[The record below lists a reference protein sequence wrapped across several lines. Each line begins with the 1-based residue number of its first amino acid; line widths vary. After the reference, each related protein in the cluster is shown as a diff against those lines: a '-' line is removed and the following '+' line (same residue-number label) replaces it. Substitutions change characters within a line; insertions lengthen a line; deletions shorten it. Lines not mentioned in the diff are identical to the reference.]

1 MSGLDEPSL
10 QVRTTR
16 RVAKL
21 TTEIV
26 PAFRFETYRRRAS
39 RLGYRPCAPA
49 PVWRKPTTLKLLGSI
64 SHTPLRS

>member
-1 MSGLDEPSL
+1 MRPVRVSMAYTSELYRPLSQSVRPSLETPPMSGLDEPSL

-26 PAFRFETYRRRAS
+26 PAFRFET
-39 RLGYRPCAPA
+39 
-49 PVWRKPTTLKLLGSI
+49 
-64 SHTPLRS
+64 